1 MKINV
6 DKKEIS
12 AEILNGLDAL
22 ERDFQTFAK
31 SLVSSDEFRAIVVN
45 PHFSIVPLTESSEET
60 HFLLQSN
67 ADFNL
72 AGTYKLHDLF
82 RSFLKQKNLDIKL
95 PNHALLLDIKFSLK
109 ELQPEPKKEDGLPDF
124 IPVEPMYSFEQMILT
139 DQVKREVFDALKSI
153 ACQDLIYNIWG
164 FGEIDPTPKCVVN
177 MYGEAGT
184 GKTMCA
190 HAMAKY
196 LEKKIL
202 LLNYADIE
210 SKYVGDAPKNLKKA
224 FDVARATD
232 AVMFF
237 DEADSFLGK
246 RIQNVTHGSDQALNS
261 LRSQMLILLEEHKGV
276 VLFATN
282 LVPNFDKAFLSR
294 MLKSIKF
301 DLPNE
306 EARAMI
312 IKGKI
317 PPRLPVENPY
327 SENQPFSDDVYL
339 EASKLIEGFSGREI
353 RNAVLD
359 LLLRKAEPDG
369 DVIFSEEDLLEA
381 FRKKKEEKERLE
393 NERKVILKEKIRS
406 KMMEEC
412 ESEKVKEELKAESKG
427 EEAESKSETSEIVN
441 NDES

>member
-1 MKINV
+1 M
-6 DKKEIS
+6 
-12 AEILNGLDAL
+12 
-22 ERDFQTFAK
+22 
-31 SLVSSDEFRAIVVN
+31 
-45 PHFSIVPLTESSEET
+45 
-60 HFLLQSN
+60 
-67 ADFNL
+67 
-72 AGTYKLHDLF
+72 
-82 RSFLKQKNLDIKL
+82 
-95 PNHALLLDIKFSLK
+95 
-109 ELQPEPKKEDGLPDF
+109 
-124 IPVEPMYSFEQMILT
+124 
-139 DQVKREVFDALKSI
+139 
-153 ACQDLIYNIWG
+153 
-164 FGEIDPTPKCVVN
+164 
-177 MYGEAGT
+177 
-184 GKTMCA
+184 
-190 HAMAKY
+190 
-196 LEKKIL
+196 
-202 LLNYADIE
+202 
-210 SKYVGDAPKNLKKA
+210 
-224 FDVARATD
+224 
-232 AVMFF
+232 
-237 DEADSFLGK
+237 
-246 RIQNVTHGSDQALNS
+246 
-261 LRSQMLILLEEHKGV
+261 LEEHKGV

-282 LVPNFDKAFLSR
+282 LVTNFDKAFQSR